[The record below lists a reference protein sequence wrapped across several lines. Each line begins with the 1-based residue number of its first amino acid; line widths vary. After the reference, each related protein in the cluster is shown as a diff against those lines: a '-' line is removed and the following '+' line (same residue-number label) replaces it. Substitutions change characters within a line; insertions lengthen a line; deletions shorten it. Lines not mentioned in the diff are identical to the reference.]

1 MSIHAYKGCF
11 TMMGPITVLLGLS
24 VVLSGCLPQGTQ
36 HPDIQCTEGTAC
48 YSEDYRESGGTSG
61 AGFAPPVAESELRV
75 AASGVSAVIATNPF
89 AIRFLD
95 QKGQTVLQS
104 VDADV
109 PNYDPQCSLIEPD
122 IRGEFSTSP
131 LYANQQCQ
139 RYHAL
144 YFEAGEPESIEQL
157 DHLYI
162 EPVHFYRERTHY
174 FATYVMA
181 VTELDSGISLELATT
196 RDNTTITLRVE
207 ADPSGAEALRVQAKV
222 NDPTAQAV
230 NFAFMSHFH
239 EAFYGFGSRRDTL
252 NQRGRSLYS
261 WTLDGMG
268 QWVTRPDLNYH
279 RAYAPQNLFLSS
291 NRYGVL
297 VENTEMTRFYMGSDR
312 EDAWKMQVASND
324 MAFVVAPGEYSQS
337 IESLTAINGRHRS
350 LPEWAK
356 GFIFSHRIPVRLF
369 DPGKTGAYYRKA
381 MDNLE
386 QLDALGIETSAY
398 LLEAWDAPHRMSL
411 EEAEKVVEEIKSRG
425 IKPMLYIREML
436 SKDTLRLEDPAYM
449 DEAIEN
455 GYVPKRADGSPY
467 VFRHNAAPTTYV
479 DYSNPA
485 ANVWWEA
492 RVRRLLDFGG
502 EGFMLDFGEN
512 IQPDMVFY
520 NGKTGRSMHN
530 LNPVL
535 AAKETAAVIDKYE
548 RENPGREIMFFTR
561 ASFTG
566 RPGSAAYE
574 HAQFLG
580 DNWQTWD
587 SVTGLPAVIPDVLNR
602 GLGGSHN
609 LTTDI
614 AGYIDWAG
622 KSADKELFIRWTQLA
637 TFIPVFRL
645 HNSPL
650 KELIRPWDFDEETL
664 EHFKDAIALRKKA
677 LPYMNSL
684 WEEAAATGMPLWRP
698 MWLVFPDDTR
708 FRDNKDQFMLGDD
721 VLVAPVTAP
730 GALNKSVVLPEGCW
744 TEMNSGITYDGNQT
758 VEVAAPLLVLPYF
771 FRCGTAPF

>member
-1 MSIHAYKGCF
+1 MNVTLAGKFFSNLIHIALLIGFSIA
-11 TMMGPITVLLGLS
+11 V
-24 VVLSGCLPQGTQ
+24 SGCLPQGTQ
-36 HPDIQCTEGTAC
+36 HPDVKCTVGTAC
-48 YSEDYRESGGTSG
+48 YSEDYQEFGGSSGT
-61 AGFAPPVAESELRV
+61 GFAPPVEQPQLVV
-75 AASGVSAVIATNPF
+75 AAPKVSAIIATNPF
-89 AIRFLD
+89 AIKFLD
-95 QKGQTVLQS
+95 QEGQTVLQS
-104 VDADV
+104 LVSDL
-109 PNYDPQCSLIEPD
+109 PNYNPQCSLIEPNIYGD
-122 IRGEFSTSP
+122 FSTSP
-131 LYANQQCQ
+131 LYANQKCD
-139 RYHAL
+139 RYHSL
-144 YFEAGEPESIEQL
+144 HFEVGEPEQIEQL

-162 EPVHFYRERTHY
+162 EPVHVYREATNY
-174 FATYVMA
+174 FATYVMS
-181 VTELDSGISLELATT
+181 VTELAGGLSLELATT
-196 RDNTTITLRVE
+196 KDNTTITLTVE
-207 ADPSGAEALRVQAKV
+207 ADPSGSEALRVWAKV
-222 NDPTAQAV
+222 NDPSAQGV
-230 NFAFMSHFH
+230 NFAFMSHFN

-252 NQRGRSLYS
+252 NQRGRVLYS

-268 QWVTRPDLNYH
+268 QWVTRPDLNFH
-279 RAYAPQNLFLSS
+279 RVYAPQNLFLSS

-297 VENTEMTRFYMGSDR
+297 VENTELTRFYMASDR
-312 EDAWKMQVASND
+312 EDAWKMQVSSNE
-324 MAFVVAPGEYSQS
+324 MAFVIAPGDYGRS

-356 GFIFSHRIPVRLF
+356 GFIFAHRIPVRLF
-369 DPGKTGAYYRKA
+369 DPLNTGAYYKKA
-381 MDNLE
+381 MNNLK
-386 QLDALGIETSAY
+386 QLVDLEIDTSAY

-411 EEAEKVVEEIKSRG
+411 EEAKQVVEEIKSLG

-436 SKDTLRLEDPAYM
+436 SKDTLRLEDPSFM

-455 GYVPKRADGSPY
+455 GYVPMREDGSPY

-485 ANVWWEA
+485 AVDWWEA

-512 IQPDMVFY
+512 IQPDMIFY
-520 NGKTGRSMHN
+520 NGKTGRTMHN
-530 LNPVL
+530 LNPIM

-548 RENPGREIMFFTR
+548 RENPGRDIMFFTR
-561 ASFTG
+561 SSFTG

-602 GLGGSHN
+602 GLGGSYN

-614 AGYIDWAG
+614 AGYIDWAD

-650 KELIRPWDFDEETL
+650 KELIKPWDFDEETL
-664 EHFKDAIALRKKA
+664 KQFKDTIALRKKA

-684 WEEAAATGMPLWRP
+684 WDEAEATGMPLWRP
-698 MWLVFPDDTR
+698 MWLVFPDDSR
-708 FRDNKDQFMLGDD
+708 FRNTLDQFMLGND
-721 VLVAPVTAP
+721 VLVTPVTAQ
-730 GALNKSVVLPEGCW
+730 GALTKSVILPEGCW
-744 TEMNSGITYDGNQT
+744 QEVNSGVTYNGNQT
-758 VEVAAPLLVLPYF
+758 VEVGAPLLVLPYF
-771 FRCGTAPF
+771 FRCGATPF